1 MCSSIPGK
9 TPIPHTAPADYE
21 SHCSPSTELGC
32 VVLCSRWPKREST
45 ASAGIDSFRCR
56 WLPMWLPI
64 RRGEARVAIRSA
76 SDRHVTMGMDG
87 GMRNGDYVR
96 VWPEDDEPKATVG
109 ASSSS
114 EGVCTSDF
122 LNRAGVPDG
131 NLLTRKKRFLA
142 CRSEMLMF

>member
-1 MCSSIPGK
+1 
-9 TPIPHTAPADYE
+9 
-21 SHCSPSTELGC
+21 
-32 VVLCSRWPKREST
+32 
-45 ASAGIDSFRCR
+45 
-56 WLPMWLPI
+56 MWLPI

-122 LNRAGVPDG
+122 LNRAGVPDR
-131 NLLTRKKRFLA
+131 NLLTRKSILSTK
-142 CRSEMLMF
+142 SMLISVCSSLDNCFMP